1 MNEATQ
7 TKKARWS
14 LDVDTGV
21 ASVTLPSDIS
31 GTYDLTSVFSADWT
45 ALTVVDK
52 HLVYYGF
59 KQKAADAT
67 AVAAPAKLTDQ
78 ERLDVFEAV
87 LSRLIAG
94 DWNAKVTS
102 VDRAAAA
109 LRRCDDEAEMRVLEK
124 VLPYVTTEDVA
135 KELLRREAIA

>member
-7 TKKARWS
+7 TKKASWK
-14 LDVDTGV
+14 LDVDTGIT
-21 ASVTLPSDIS
+21 SVVLPSGIS
-31 GTYDLTSVFSADWT
+31 GTYDLTTVFSADWT
-45 ALTVVDK
+45 ELTVVSQY
-52 HLVYYGF
+52 LVYYGF

-67 AVAAPAKLTDQ
+67 AMPSDAKLTDQ

-87 LSRLIAG
+87 LSRLAAG

-124 VLPYVTTEDVA
+124 VLPYVTAEDVA
-135 KELLRREAIA
+135 SELVRREAE

>member
-1 MNEATQ
+1 MSEATPQ
-7 TKKARWS
+7 KASWK
-14 LDVDTGV
+14 LDTDSGMAT
-21 ASVTLPSDIS
+21 VTLPSGLTGS
-31 GTYDLTSVFSADWT
+31 YDLASLFSADWSE
-45 ALTVVDK
+45 LNEVDK
-52 HLVYYGF
+52 YLVYYGF

-87 LSRLIAG
+87 YQRLLAG

-109 LRRCDDEAEMRVLEK
+109 LKRCDSEAEMRVLEK
-124 VLPYVTTEDVA
+124 VLPYVTAEDVA
-135 KELLRREAIA
+135 RELLRREGE

>member
-14 LDVDTGV
+14 LDLDTGI
-21 ASVTLPSDIS
+21 ASVVLPSGLTGS
-31 GTYDLTSVFSADWT
+31 YDLTEILSVDWSE
-45 ALTVVDK
+45 LTTVEKYVF
-52 HLVYYGF
+52 YYGW

-67 AVAAPAKLTDQ
+67 AMPSDAKLTDQ
-78 ERLDVFEAV
+78 ERLDVFQAV
-87 LSRLIAG
+87 LDRLKAG

-109 LRRCDDEAEMRVLEK
+109 LRRCDNEAEMRVLEK
-124 VLPYVTTEDVA
+124 VLPYVTAEDVA
-135 KELLRREAIA
+135 AELARREAIE